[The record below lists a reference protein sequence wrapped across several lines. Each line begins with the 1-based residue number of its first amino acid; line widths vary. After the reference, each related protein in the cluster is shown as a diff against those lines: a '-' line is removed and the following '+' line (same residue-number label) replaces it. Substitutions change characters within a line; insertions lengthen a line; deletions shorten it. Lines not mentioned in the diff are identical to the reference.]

1 MKLGVEN
8 LEGVEGGKNMIKI
21 HCMKSNL
28 FKNNKKKSLKQST
41 GKTTKYC

>member
-28 FKNNKKKSLKQST
+28 FKNNKINL
-41 GKTTKYC
+41 